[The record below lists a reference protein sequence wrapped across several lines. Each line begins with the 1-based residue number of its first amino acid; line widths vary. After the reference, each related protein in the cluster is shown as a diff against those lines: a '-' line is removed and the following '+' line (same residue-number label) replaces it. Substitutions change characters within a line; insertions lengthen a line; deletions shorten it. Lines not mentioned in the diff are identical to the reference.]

1 MLQGLIEE
9 PSAVRS
15 YHSLDPVPDEADAA
29 AELPDMEADVQ
40 PPTEDMPPS
49 SSSSSVVSILLQ
61 FVTRHSY
68 IGTLIVMM
76 VRRHQVATVA
86 VMTAVLF
93 VIVGLCLTQHG

>member
-1 MLQGLIEE
+1 LLQGLIEE

-76 VRRHQVATVA
+76 VRRHQVATIA